1 MLVKVFLILPMLLPF
16 VAQTGAALSLIGR
29 WDVVTRSRGGIGAW
43 LTLSAGGSCSQTTG
57 AMVDGT
63 WQLTGDRLTRSVVAT
78 PEGKV
83 ETETLAMAI
92 QDDTLRLG
100 PETGRPSMTRVGQP
114 TSGAPA
120 IVGVWKWAHPAGGT
134 AFEDYQPD
142 GRYLFRLPIK
152 TDPCRWT
159 VDGEQLRLTTPGET
173 RTFLWRV
180 TGNSLTLEHDGKPD
194 AFRRELTDLS
204 ATQR

>member
-1 MLVKVFLILPMLLPF
+1 MSVVKTLLIVLPLL
-16 VAQTGAALSLIGR
+16 AQTGPAPALTGR

-43 LTLSAGGSCSQTTG
+43 LTFAADGSCTQTTG

-83 ETETLAMAI
+83 ETETFTVAI
-92 QDDTLRLG
+92 QGTALRLG
-100 PETGRPSMTRVGQP
+100 PGTDRPAMTRVGQP
-114 TSGAPA
+114 TSGAPPLP
-120 IVGVWKWAHPAGGT
+120 GVWTWPHLAGGT

-152 TDPCRWT
+152 TDPCQWAA
-159 VDGEQLRLTTPGET
+159 DGGELRLTTRGEM
-173 RTFLWRV
+173 RTFQWRLA
-180 TGNSLTLEHDGKPD
+180 GNDLTLIHDGKAD
-194 AFRRELTDLS
+194 AFRREQTVFS
-204 ATQR
+204 VSRR